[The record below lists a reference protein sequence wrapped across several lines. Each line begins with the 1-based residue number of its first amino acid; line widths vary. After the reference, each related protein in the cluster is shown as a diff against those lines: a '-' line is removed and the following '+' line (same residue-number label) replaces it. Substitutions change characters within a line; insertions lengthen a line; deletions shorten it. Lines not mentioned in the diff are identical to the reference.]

1 MLKKYLTQRKK
12 NKYSMFAYSEQ
23 KAEGNLDN
31 SQKIESLK
39 DNSDFNL
46 SETELFSKFHSR
58 PEGHNSSEV
67 RVMTEKYG
75 ANEIKA
81 SDEKNAVILLL
92 SKFTNPLVIMLL
104 IVAIF
109 AILFGQKASAGIII
123 VMAFMGA
130 ILSFIQEHQASQNAK
145 KLQEMVK
152 ITAEIFRD
160 GKITE
165 VPLREIVPGDIIN
178 LSAGK
183 MIPAD
188 LKIIESTDLFI
199 NQSVLNGESFPA
211 QKMAENAPTLATTTD
226 SIFNHPNLAFMG
238 SSVASGEG
246 KGLVIYTGRATEFGK
261 LAKELVKAK
270 EETAFDKGIKGFVWL
285 MIRLI
290 VILTLSIFLINA
302 FSKGNYIE
310 SLLFAL
316 AVAVGLMPE
325 MLPAIITVN
334 LSKGAILMARK
345 KVIVKELDSIQN
357 FGAMDILCTDKTG
370 TLTLN
375 DISLVEYCDFSGI
388 KNEEVLKY
396 AYYTSYFQTG
406 LESVLETAV
415 KNYKKFPIENI
426 KKINEIPFDFDRRVM
441 SVVINDHQLKIITKG
456 APEAVLEKSKFYT
469 KGSEKLPLEGD
480 VLKKIKEKYEAL
492 SRDGFR
498 VLAIA
503 TKEVSPKPHFSH
515 ADENEMNFL
524 GFVAFL
530 DPPKPDASA
539 SIKQLNDLGIDLKI
553 LSGDNAIVTEKV
565 CRGVGLAINGL
576 LTGAEIDELN
586 DDELKNRVEHVNVFA
601 RLSPMQKERVVGSL
615 QKSNHIIGYLGDGIN
630 DAPAIKKAD
639 VGISVNNAT
648 DIAKETANL
657 ILLEKD
663 LTILGD
669 CVKEGRR
676 TFANV
681 IKYIKMGASSN
692 FGNMLSMTVASIFLP
707 FLPML
712 PAQILLNNF
721 MYDVSQLAIPTDRVD
736 ENYLQKPRPW
746 HINFIKEFIIYI
758 GPISSIFD
766 FVTFLVMWYFF
777 HANESLFQTGW
788 FVESLTTQVLVVH
801 IIRTNQ
807 IPFIQSRPSRTLLLT
822 TLSIVILG
830 FVLPYIPS
838 VAHLLGF
845 QPLPA
850 VFFLILLGIAIAYLF
865 LVQIAKNIF
874 SKKFGFE

>member
-1 MLKKYLTQRKK
+1 M
-12 NKYSMFAYSEQ
+12 
-23 KAEGNLDN
+23 DN

-39 DNSDFNL
+39 NNSDFNL
-46 SETELFSKFHSR
+46 SDKELFSKFHSR
-58 PEGHNSSEV
+58 PEGHSTSEV
-67 RVMTEKYG
+67 RVLIEKYG
-75 ANEIKA
+75 SNEIKT
-81 SDEKNAVILLL
+81 SDEKNAAMLLL
-92 SKFTNPLVIMLL
+92 SKFANPLIIMLL

-123 VMAFMGA
+123 VMALMGV

-160 GKITE
+160 GKISE

-199 NQSVLNGESFPA
+199 NQSVLNGESFPSR
-211 QKMAENAPTLATTTD
+211 KNTENVSASVATD

-334 LSKGAILMARK
+334 LSKGAIVMAKK

-426 KKINEIPFDFDRRVM
+426 KKVNEIPFDFDRRMM
-441 SVVINDHQLKIITKG
+441 SVVINDSKIKIITKG
-456 APEAVLEKSKFYT
+456 APEAVLEKTKYYT
-469 KGSEKLPLEGD
+469 KGTEKLPLSEL
-480 VLKKIKEKYEAL
+480 VLKQIKEKYEAL

-498 VLAIA
+498 VLAIT
-503 TKEVSPKPHFSH
+503 TKEVSEKPHFSH

-530 DPPKPDASA
+530 DPPKPDAGA
-539 SIKQLNDLGIDLKI
+539 SIKQLNDLGIGLKI
-553 LSGDNAIVTEKV
+553 LSGDNAIVAEKV
-565 CRGVGLAINGL
+565 CREVGLAINGL

-586 DDELKNRVEHVNVFA
+586 DDELKNKAENANVFA
-601 RLSPMQKERVVGSL
+601 RLSPMQKERVVGAL

-736 ENYLQKPRPW
+736 ENYLLKPRSW

-766 FVTFLVMWYFF
+766 FATFGVMWYFF
-777 HANESLFQTGW
+777 HANASMFQTGW

-807 IPFIQSRPSRTLLLT
+807 IPFIQSRPSKALLLT
-822 TLSIVILG
+822 TLAIVILG
-830 FVLPYIPS
+830 FALPYSPL
-838 VAHLLGF
+838 AHLLGF

-850 VFFLILLGIAIAYLF
+850 LFFLILLGIAIAYLF